1 MILTEENLDRLV
13 EIQQKLH
20 LARINKVEFNEDEE
34 KRIDEL
40 RASIDKIYEQAVERK
55 KKELLAEAEKLF
67 K

>member
-13 EIQQKLH
+13 EIQQKLR

>member
-13 EIQQKLH
+13 EIQQKLR

-55 KKELLAEAEKLF
+55 KKELLAEAELLF